1 MPEERLVGSNLTA
14 LSLIDCLFNQ
24 TAASR
29 LHSLQVPA
37 RTGIKLANP
46 GASRA
51 NSSQYM
57 MRRNEIVDLSA
68 RLFAANGYTATG
80 IREIGDAAE
89 LARGALYYYIDSKE
103 SLLGEIHDRV
113 MDPLLSQTRSIVGLA
128 ASATTRLR
136 LISEVLLTEIIG
148 HQDHVWVFLH
158 EYRSLT
164 GERRTTFKRK
174 RDEFENLLIE
184 VLSAGV
190 GSHEFQID
198 DLRLTM
204 LAFLGMHNYTYQWIH
219 GAAAVDPVKLSRLY
233 CDIFLAGIAVGSSPA
248 GV

>member
-1 MPEERLVGSNLTA
+1 LAGSSATA
-14 LSLIDCLFNQ
+14 LILIDCSLNQ

-29 LHSLQVPA
+29 PYAFQVPA
-37 RTGIKLANP
+37 RTGIKLTSP

-51 NSSQYM
+51 NSSQFM
-57 MRRNEIVDLSA
+57 MRRNEIVDLCA
-68 RLFAANGYTATG
+68 GLFAANGYAATG

-103 SLLGEIHDRV
+103 SLLGEIHNRV
-113 MDPLLSQTRSIVGLA
+113 MDPLLSQTRSIAGLN

-136 LISEVLLTEIIG
+136 LISEILLTQIIE

-174 RDEFENLLIE
+174 RDEFENLLID

-190 GSHEFQID
+190 ESHEFQIH

-219 GAAAVDPVKLSRLY
+219 GASAVDPVKLSRLY
-233 CDIFLAGIAVGSSPA
+233 CDIFLAGIASGSSRDGA
-248 GV
+248 